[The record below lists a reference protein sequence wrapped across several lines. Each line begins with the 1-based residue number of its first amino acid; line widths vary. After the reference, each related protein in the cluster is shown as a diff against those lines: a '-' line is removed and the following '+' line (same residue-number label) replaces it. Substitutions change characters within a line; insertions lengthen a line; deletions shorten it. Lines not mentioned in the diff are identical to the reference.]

1 MKPVLATTVK
11 LAKFVGVAIVLVSL
25 VLVMGEKALSQRHRL
40 EEKGAVLDRENQRL
54 TEEIR
59 SLERKVKLLRTDAR
73 MIEKVAKCKLGM
85 ARPDETV
92 YMFHDKRRETRG
104 SDE

>member
-11 LAKFVGVAIVLVSL
+11 LAKYVGVAIVLVSL
-25 VLVMGEKALSQRHRL
+25 ALAMGEKDLSQRHRM
-40 EEKGAVLDRENQRL
+40 EEKRAALERENQRL
-54 TEEIR
+54 AQEIR
-59 SLERKVKLLRTDAR
+59 VLERKVKLLRTDAK
-73 MIEKVAKCKLGM
+73 MIEKIAKCKLGM

-92 YMFHDKRRETRG
+92 YMFSDKRSGARG